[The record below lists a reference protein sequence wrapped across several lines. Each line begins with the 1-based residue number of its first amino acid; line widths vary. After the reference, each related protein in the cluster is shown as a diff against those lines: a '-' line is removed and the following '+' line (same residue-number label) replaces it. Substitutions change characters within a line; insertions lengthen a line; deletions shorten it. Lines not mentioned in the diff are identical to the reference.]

1 MCGNSLQ
8 DIHGV
13 RANMPERSFHR
24 MQVLLDTLAFWTG
37 NLSMLCTSDD
47 KAGPKVVDCKSD
59 TPEPAAKPAIEIKEP
74 EMQPGGNGDENFRW
88 S

>member
-1 MCGNSLQ
+1 
-8 DIHGV
+8 
-13 RANMPERSFHR
+13 

-59 TPEPAAKPAIEIKEP
+59 TAEPAAKPAIEIKEP
-74 EMQPGGNGDENFRW
+74 EMQPGGNGDEDFRW